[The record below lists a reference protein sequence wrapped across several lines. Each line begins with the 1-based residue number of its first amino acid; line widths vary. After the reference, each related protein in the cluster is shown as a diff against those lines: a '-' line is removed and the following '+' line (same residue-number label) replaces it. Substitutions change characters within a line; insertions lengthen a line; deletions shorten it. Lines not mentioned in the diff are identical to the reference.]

1 MDKAKATCLEMFN
14 QRGYTL
20 IENEGD
26 QIIAAKEDDTQ
37 IIAFFFKKP
46 KFSVKDIQSYI
57 GIMNELGIY
66 HAVIIYKDNITS
78 LQKSCLAITRNGI

>member
-1 MDKAKATCLEMFN
+1 MEKAKTICLEMFN

-26 QIIAAKEDDTQ
+26 QIICAKSDDTQ
-37 IIAFFFKKP
+37 IIAFFFKNP

-57 GIMNELGIY
+57 GLMNELGIY
-66 HAVIIYKDNITS
+66 HAVRRCFAGTVV
-78 LQKSCLAITRNGI
+78 ATTGICKHGGR